1 MAPRPGGRYP
11 VSMREMR
18 EIEAR
23 AAVAR
28 RLGDVALRDM
38 VPSQRQALRAV
49 TTHRR
54 RVAVV
59 AWVEDERD
67 VGRAVDAAVAAVA
80 AIDARLAMAAQCGLP
95 VVAMELCVSKA
106 QAFAARIA
114 GADAVVVPACLPPN
128 ELAAILSAAT
138 SAHMLPILEAHDET
152 ELASAL
158 ELRPR
163 AILLRDR
170 RLATTIRPGT
180 TLLFEVAEA
189 SPAREARGTADA
201 IIARPVLV
209 RDPSFQSLVSE
220 LG

>member
-1 MAPRPGGRYP
+1 M
-11 VSMREMR
+11 
-18 EIEAR
+18 
-23 AAVAR
+23 AVAR
-28 RLGDVALRDM
+28 RLGDVNVRDM
-38 VPSQRQALRAV
+38 VPSQRQALRAI

-54 RVAVV
+54 KVAVV
-59 AWVEDERD
+59 AWVEEDRD

-80 AIDARLAMAAQCGLP
+80 AADARLAMAAQCGLP
-95 VVAMELCVSKA
+95 VVAMEPCVSKA

-114 GADAVVVPACLPPN
+114 GADAVVVPACLSPN
-128 ELAAILSAAT
+128 ELGAILSGAT
-138 SAHMLPILEAHDET
+138 SAHMLPIVEAHDEA

-170 RLATTIRPGT
+170 RLAATVRPGT

-189 SPAREARGTADA
+189 APARDARGNADA
-201 IIARPVLV
+201 VIARPVLV
-209 RDPSFQSLVSE
+209 RDPSFQSLVTE